1 MSCNKLGCIEL
12 MVFHKMGT
20 CNIGTLNLHE
30 LKLHRV
36 LTMVIILYVDMLRS
50 FIFLEYCF
58 MLLFYSPSSIRVPSY
73 FTSYL
78 KTQTVS
84 KKSLQI
90 SSKDSAVSM
99 GFSAFATNR

>member
-1 MSCNKLGCIEL
+1 MSCNKLGCIEI

-50 FIFLEYCF
+50 FIFLQYCF
-58 MLLFYSPSSIRVPSY
+58 MLV
-73 FTSYL
+73 
-78 KTQTVS
+78 
-84 KKSLQI
+84 
-90 SSKDSAVSM
+90 
-99 GFSAFATNR
+99 